1 MSLEELRTLRE
12 IAGNLSFAL
21 QYLQKDSK
29 VRLLSHFDA
38 RTGLAKR
45 SLFCDRLSRVLSDP
59 DKTQAASRSASS
71 TSNA

>member
-1 MSLEELRTLRE
+1 MGALLLAARESDAVSLDELRTLRD

-45 SLFCDRLSRVLSDP
+45 SLFCDRLSRVLRG
-59 DKTQAASRSASS
+59 TR
-71 TSNA
+71 